1 MIGNLKNE
9 RESWSVDLEAARN
22 FKENLVGDV
31 LICSGILAYL
41 GVFVASYREEC
52 VKTWGDMMK
61 KYNIQ
66 SSANVSLKEIL
77 GNQVRISEW
86 ASQGLPSDEV
96 CIENAIILENS
107 ERWSLMID
115 P

>member
-1 MIGNLKNE
+1 
-9 RESWSVDLEAARN
+9 
-22 FKENLVGDV
+22 
-31 LICSGILAYL
+31 
-41 GVFVASYREEC
+41 
-52 VKTWGDMMK
+52 MK

-66 SSANVSLKEIL
+66 SSADVSLKEIL

-115 P
+115 PQMQEPLPILVENFPLSQNAHCMHNIQRSLSVVICGIH

>member
-1 MIGNLKNE
+1 MAI
-9 RESWSVDLEAARN
+9 ESNWQRARA
-22 FKENLVGDV
+22 FKDNLVGDV

-41 GVFVASYREEC
+41 GVFVQSYRQEC
-52 VKTWGDMMK
+52 VETWGTMMK

-66 SSANVSLKEIL
+66 SSADVSLKEIL
-77 GNQVRISEW
+77 GNPVKISEW